1 MNAATIRFTRQ
12 LLDLTQTE
20 FGALVGVNQ
29 LAVTRWESDLQ
40 SPNKDSV
47 RRIRTLLGDEVLAK
61 IDVFMY
67 EQELKVLKDSVKA
80 QVAARATVKKKD
92 GSTKVG
98 VAVCVR

>member
-20 FGALVGVNQ
+20 FGKLVNVNQ
-29 LAVTRWESDLQ
+29 LAVTRWESGLQ

-47 RRIRTLLGDEVLAK
+47 ARIRTVLGEEVLTK
-61 IDVFMY
+61 IDAFMY
-67 EQELKVLKDSVKA
+67 EQELKALKDSVKA

-98 VAVCVR
+98 VSV